1 MAPDIND
8 PEKKK
13 YLISSRYR
21 TALLLYRTISVFMQ
35 R

>member
-1 MAPDIND
+1 MAPDISD

-21 TALLLYRTISVFMQ
+21 TALLLNSISVFMQ